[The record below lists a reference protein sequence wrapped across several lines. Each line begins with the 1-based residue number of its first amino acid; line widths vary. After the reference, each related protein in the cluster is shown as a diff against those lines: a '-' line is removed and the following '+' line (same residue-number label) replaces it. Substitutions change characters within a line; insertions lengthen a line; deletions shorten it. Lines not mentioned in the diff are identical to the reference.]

1 MLLGLR
7 RTERRDL
14 SNKEEHI
21 QNPPVITDRSR
32 ECFESASSHK
42 STLRELFDDLSIA
55 QVIAGALAAATVF
68 FLSSTIGWAGSLI
81 GAAIGSVVSAISSQV
96 YKKMLS
102 ASADKIR
109 DKTPAT
115 YFGATGDADQD
126 QVEQDGA
133 VQGAKD
139 RSLHDGET
147 QALLVSDADKTM
159 VLPVPE
165 VTPATLV
172 MDANDVR
179 YRVQQPS
186 DDDPAL
192 RRAQARRN
200 RKARYQRRVLIVSI
214 VSALIA
220 IAISSLV
227 IVFATAG
234 EGIGSKPQPIIS
246 SQVAQSQSSSTA
258 VGSDTGATSDQ
269 STSTSDK
276 GSSSDQ
282 SGSSSDNSSTDGTGG
297 SGSGDGTTGDS
308 SGTGSGDSGDQS
320 GTGSGSG
327 SDSGGDGGT
336 SGSEGSGTGNAGGE
350 TTTGSNG
357 SVSSF

>member
-1 MLLGLR
+1 M
-7 RTERRDL
+7 
-14 SNKEEHI
+14 SNNEEHM
-21 QNPPVITDRSR
+21 QNSPTTTDRSSER
-32 ECFESASSHK
+32 SEGASSRK

-102 ASADKIR
+102 VSADKIR
-109 DKTPAT
+109 DKTPTT
-115 YFGATGDADQD
+115 YFGATGDA
-126 QVEQDGA
+126 EQDEGE
-133 VQGAKD
+133 QSTIGQETKD
-139 RSLHDGET
+139 RSGHESET
-147 QALLVSDADKTM
+147 QVLSASDVDKTM

-214 VSALIA
+214 ISALIA

-246 SQVAQSQSSSTA
+246 SQVAQSRPASTA
-258 VGSDTGATSDQ
+258 VGSGTGATGDQ
-269 STSTSDK
+269 GTSTSDE
-276 GSSSDQ
+276 GNSSDQ
-282 SGSSSDNSSTDGTGG
+282 SGSSSDNSSTDGTSG

-320 GTGSGSG
+320 GTDSGSG
-327 SDSGGDGGT
+327 SDSSGDGGT
-336 SGSEGSGTGNAGGE
+336 GGSGGSGTDNTDSE

-357 SVSSF
+357 PVSSF

>member
-1 MLLGLR
+1 M
-7 RTERRDL
+7 
-14 SNKEEHI
+14 SNKEEHM
-21 QNPPVITDRSR
+21 QNSPVITDRSQER
-32 ECFESASSHK
+32 FEGASSHK

-109 DKTPAT
+109 DKTPTT
-115 YFGATGDADQD
+115 YFGVTSDAEQD
-126 QVEQDGA
+126 EAEQDGIE
-133 VQGAKD
+133 QGLED
-139 RSLHDGET
+139 RSMHEGET
-147 QALLVSDADKTM
+147 QALSASDADKTM

-172 MDANDVR
+172 VDANDVR
-179 YRVQQPS
+179 YRVQQPN

-246 SQVAQSQSSSTA
+246 SQVAQSRPASTA
-258 VGSDTGATSDQ
+258 AHSDVSTTGDQGALTSDQ
-269 STSTSDK
+269 

-282 SGSSSDNSSTDGTGG
+282 LGSSSDDSSTDGTSG
-297 SGSGDGTTGDS
+297 SGSSGGTSGDS
-308 SGTGSGDSGDQS
+308 SGAGSGDSGDQS
-320 GTGSGSG
+320 GTDSG
-327 SDSGGDGGT
+327 SDPSGDGST
-336 SGSEGSGTGNAGGE
+336 SGSEGSGTGSE
-350 TTTGSNG
+350 TTTGSSG
-357 SVSSF
+357 SASGS

>member
-1 MLLGLR
+1 M
-7 RTERRDL
+7 
-14 SNKEEHI
+14 SNNEEHM
-21 QNPPVITDRSR
+21 QNSPTTTDRSSER
-32 ECFESASSHK
+32 SEGASSRK

-109 DKTPAT
+109 DKTPTA
-115 YFGATGDADQD
+115 YFGVTGDAARDEG
-126 QVEQDGA
+126 EQSAIG
-133 VQGAKD
+133 QEAKD
-139 RSLHDGET
+139 RSGHESET
-147 QALLVSDADKTM
+147 QVLSTSDADKTA

-165 VTPATLV
+165 ITPATLV

-246 SQVAQSQSSSTA
+246 SQVAQSRPASTA
-258 VGSDTGATSDQ
+258 VGSDTGVTSDQ
-269 STSTSDK
+269 STSTPDK

-282 SGSSSDNSSTDGTGG
+282 SGSSSDDSTTDGTSG

-308 SGTGSGDSGDQS
+308 SGAGSGDSGDQS
-320 GTGSGSG
+320 GTGSGS
-327 SDSGGDGGT
+327 DSSGDGST

-357 SVSSF
+357 PVSSF

>member
-1 MLLGLR
+1 M
-7 RTERRDL
+7 
-14 SNKEEHI
+14 SNNEEHM
-21 QNPPVITDRSR
+21 QNSPAATDRSSER
-32 ECFESASSHK
+32 SEGASSRK
-42 STLRELFDDLSIA
+42 STLRELFDDLSIS

-109 DKTPAT
+109 DKTPTT
-115 YFGATGDADQD
+115 YFGVTSDAGQNE
-126 QVEQDGA
+126 VEQDGTE
-133 VQGAKD
+133 QGSEG
-139 RSLHDGET
+139 RSMHEGET
-147 QALLVSDADKTM
+147 QALSASDADKTR

-246 SQVAQSQSSSTA
+246 SQVTQSRPDSTA
-258 VGSDTGATSDQ
+258 SHSDAGTTGDQGASTSDQ
-269 STSTSDK
+269 

-282 SGSSSDNSSTDGTGG
+282 SGSSSDDSSTDGTSG
-297 SGSGDGTTGDS
+297 SGSNDGTTGDS
-308 SGTGSGDSGDQS
+308 SGAGSGDSGDQS
-320 GTGSGSG
+320 GADPGSGSG
-327 SDSGGDGGT
+327 SSGDGST
-336 SGSEGSGTGNAGGE
+336 SDSEGSGTGATGGDS
-350 TTTGSNG
+350 TTGSGG
-357 SVSSF
+357 SASGS

>member
-1 MLLGLR
+1 M
-7 RTERRDL
+7 
-14 SNKEEHI
+14 SNNEEHM
-21 QNPPVITDRSR
+21 QNSPTTTDRSPER
-32 ECFESASSHK
+32 SEGASSRK

-109 DKTPAT
+109 DKTPTT
-115 YFGATGDADQD
+115 YFGVTGDA
-126 QVEQDGA
+126 EQEEGEQSA
-133 VQGAKD
+133 IGQEAKD
-139 RSLHDGET
+139 RSGHESET
-147 QALLVSDADKTM
+147 QVLSSSDADKTA

-246 SQVAQSQSSSTA
+246 SQVAQSQPSSQAARSSA
-258 VGSDTGATSDQ
+258 DTTSDQ
-269 STSTSDK
+269 GASTSDE

-282 SGSSSDNSSTDGTGG
+282 SGSSSDTSSTDGTTG
-297 SGSGDGTTGDS
+297 SGSSDGTTGDS

-327 SDSGGDGGT
+327 SGSSGGGT
-336 SGSEGSGTGNAGGE
+336 SGSEGSDAGATGGDS
-350 TTTGSNG
+350 TTGSGG
-357 SVSSF
+357 SSSSS

>member
-21 QNPPVITDRSR
+21 QNSPTTTDRSLER
-32 ECFESASSHK
+32 SEGASSRK

-115 YFGATGDADQD
+115 YFGATGDA
-126 QVEQDGA
+126 EQDEGE
-133 VQGAKD
+133 QSTIGQETKD
-139 RSLHDGET
+139 RSGHESET
-147 QALLVSDADKTM
+147 QVLSASDADKTM

-179 YRVQQPS
+179 YRVQQPN

-192 RRAQARRN
+192 CRAQARRN

-269 STSTSDK
+269 NTSTPDK

-282 SGSSSDNSSTDGTGG
+282 SGLSDNSSTDGTSG
-297 SGSGDGTTGDS
+297 SGSGDGTTSDS

-320 GTGSGSG
+320 GTDSGSG
-327 SDSGGDGGT
+327 SDGDGGT
-336 SGSEGSGTGNAGGE
+336 SGSEGSGTDNTGGE

-357 SVSSF
+357 PVSSF

>member
-1 MLLGLR
+1 M
-7 RTERRDL
+7 
-14 SNKEEHI
+14 SNNEEHM
-21 QNPPVITDRSR
+21 QNSPVATDRSSER
-32 ECFESASSHK
+32 SEGASSRK

-109 DKTPAT
+109 DKTPTT
-115 YFGATGDADQD
+115 YFGVTGDAGQNEAERDGT
-126 QVEQDGA
+126 EQGSDG
-133 VQGAKD
+133 
-139 RSLHDGET
+139 RSMHEGET
-147 QALLVSDADKTM
+147 QALSASDAGKTR

-179 YRVQQPS
+179 YRVQQPN

-246 SQVAQSQSSSTA
+246 SQVTQSRPASAASH
-258 VGSDTGATSDQ
+258 SDTGTTGDQDASTSDQ
-269 STSTSDK
+269 

-282 SGSSSDNSSTDGTGG
+282 SGSSSDNSSTDGASG
-297 SGSGDGTTGDS
+297 SGSNDGATGDS
-308 SGTGSGDSGDQS
+308 SGAGSGDSGDQS
-320 GTGSGSG
+320 GTDSG
-327 SDSGGDGGT
+327 SDTSGDGST
-336 SGSEGSGTGNAGGE
+336 SGSEGSGTGSE
-350 TTTGSNG
+350 TTTGSSG
-357 SVSSF
+357 SASGS